1 MRFIF
6 GFIHRLTH
14 RGICDI
20 FGGETTTHMEAY
32 MTPQLLI
39 FLGALIY
46 LGWVLFRYWKRRNRK
61 DNDAPFIEVVKG
73 DPKVYRWRE
82 KKKRE
87 AQADREWRKRVQ
99 DEIEDLTK

>member
-1 MRFIF
+1 
-6 GFIHRLTH
+6 
-14 RGICDI
+14 
-20 FGGETTTHMEAY
+20 MEAY

-39 FLGALIY
+39 FLGAMIY
-46 LGWVLFRYWKRRNRK
+46 LSWVLFRYWKRRNRK
-61 DNDAPFIEVVKG
+61 DKDAPFIEVVKG